1 MRTAMTD
8 EEEDSEF
15 EPEEEEEVDL
25 VADVAS

>member
-1 MRTAMTD
+1 MLAAVTD